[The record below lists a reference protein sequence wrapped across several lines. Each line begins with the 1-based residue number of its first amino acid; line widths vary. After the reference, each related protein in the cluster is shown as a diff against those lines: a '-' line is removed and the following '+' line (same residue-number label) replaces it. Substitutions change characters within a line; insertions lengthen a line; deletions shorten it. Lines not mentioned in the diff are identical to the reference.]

1 MNRGIEDTEDD
12 LIEQDLDAREMWDAS
27 SKECKYTITD
37 RVLHFGIDTDNAL
50 KAARRNAL
58 APLVDHIV
66 NDSSLWQLEVGPDAG
81 SFTTRFTGM
90 VLDQREFF
98 RIAEQG
104 ARKKRYNINID
115 EFVREMETEIVD
127 SVAYSAP
134 EVVNHRTEA
143 RVGVAGG
150 GVTVPPTSHPPVFSD
165 RNLTSQFRRP
175 FRLQNGFAL
184 WHRS

>member
-1 MNRGIEDTEDD
+1 MNQGIEDTEDD
-12 LIEQDLDAREMWDAS
+12 LIEQDLDAREMWGAS

-37 RVLHFGIDTDNAL
+37 RVFHFGIDTDNAL

-66 NDSSLWQLEVGPDAG
+66 NDSSLWQLETDPEAG
-81 SFTTRFTGM
+81 SVTTRFTGM

-115 EFVREMETEIVD
+115 EFVQEMERDVVD
-127 SVAYSAP
+127 SMVYTTEFVGRS
-134 EVVNHRTEA
+134 RTEA
-143 RVGVAGG
+143 LVGVSGG
-150 GVTVPPTSHPPVFSD
+150 ATAAPPPP
-165 RNLTSQFRRP
+165 SQFRRP
-175 FRLQNGFAL
+175 FSVRNGFSL
-184 WHRS
+184 